1 MARGLLENE
10 ADLSKRQLHLLMQVS
25 TIFNSSL
32 DFYSVIQ
39 SVIEEAVSA
48 IDAADGGVLF
58 LYDRNSKSLKVAA
71 SYGFRKKTVNEV
83 MLKSGES
90 MTGMAFA
97 QEKTLHFQTSKE
109 VAHAMDTMSVQNAKL
124 YKQSAEERPLS
135 TICIPIIQDN
145 VCTGVIVLDRFKQEK
160 PFTEDDIRLVEAISS
175 QAAIALENADLY
187 RNKEISLEKVQRFNQ
202 TIIHQNEG
210 LSKSVETHQALS
222 DIGMEE
228 SSFGEICTYLGNA
241 IGKAVMVF
249 DPFGDVKASST
260 EDLQNR
266 KVLKSTI
273 INHLHSKNGYINSNE
288 KDQAIVGLEG
298 EFLIFPLGRLTFPLG
313 YLAVITDKRSLTRFE
328 HSAVYHACT
337 VAGLQLMKKESEH
350 KEQQRLTSELLINV
364 LSEQEDDSDLSYVS
378 NRLDTSMDGYFTA
391 AVLDVPQEY
400 SKEQEEW
407 LRRCIHSAISHLL
420 TNNSDI
426 QVLVTEWGRQVVLI
440 FHQEYKKGI
449 ESSIITVNRFMND
462 FNQLIEDISEEK
474 VCRIGIGKPVKG
486 LLALHQSFQEAKKT
500 IKFLKR
506 FAFAGSTSWYEELGA
521 LRLLLNNKEDELANY
536 AFEYLSP
543 LLAYEKRRKGELFQ
557 TLFVYL
563 STGQDLK
570 DASEQ
575 LHVHVNTMNYRIQRI
590 QEIMNIEFNNPTD
603 LLNIQVACNIYRY
616 LYEA

>member
-58 LYDRNSKSLKVAA
+58 LYDYRSNGLKVAA
-71 SYGFRKKTVNEV
+71 SSGFRKKTLNEV

-90 MTGMAFA
+90 MTGMAFE
-97 QEKTLHFQTSKE
+97 QEKTLHFRTSKE
-109 VAHAMDTMSVQNAKL
+109 VANAMSTMSDQNAVL
-124 YKQSAEERPLS
+124 YQQSTEERPMS
-135 TICIPIIQDN
+135 TICIPIIQDSS
-145 VCTGVIVLDRFKQEK
+145 CTGVIVLDRFKQEK
-160 PFTEDDIRLVEAISS
+160 PFTEEDIRLVEAISS

-222 DIGMEE
+222 DIGMDE
-228 SSFGEICTYLGNA
+228 SSFQEICTYLANA
-241 IGKAVMVF
+241 IGKAVVVF

-260 EDLQNR
+260 EDLLNR
-266 KVLKSTI
+266 GVLKNTI
-273 INHLHSKNGYINSNE
+273 ISHLHSKHGKGNENE
-288 KDQAIVGLEG
+288 KEQPIVGLEG

-313 YLAVITDKRSLTRFE
+313 YLAVITDKLALTRFE

-364 LSEQEDDSDLSYVS
+364 LSDQEDESDLSYVS
-378 NRLDTSMDGYFTA
+378 NRLNTSMDGYFTA
-391 AVLDVPQEY
+391 AVLDVPQEC

-407 LRRCIHSAISHLL
+407 LRRCIHSAIIHLL
-420 TNNSDI
+420 TINGDI
-426 QVLVTEWGRQVVLI
+426 QVLVTEWGRQLVLL
-440 FHQEYKKGI
+440 FHQGCKNGI
-449 ESSIITVNRFMND
+449 ESSIINVNRFMND
-462 FNQLIEDISEEK
+462 FNQLIEGISEEK

-486 LLALHQSFQEAKKT
+486 IHALHQSFEEAKKT

-506 FAFAGSTSWYEELGA
+506 FTFAGSSSWYEELGA

-570 DASEQ
+570 NASEQ

-590 QEIMNIEFNNPTD
+590 QEIMNMDFNDPTD